1 VKARPDDIGKYA
13 LLALSAADAAGLGG
27 PGPMVVGGWSPIP
40 DVGAAR
46 IHELGGW
53 ALGKAKETRLA
64 GDGLRFRRVARGD
77 QQVVA
82 GMNYRLVLDAADP
95 SGRTAPYVAVV
106 FEQLWTNT
114 RELQSFK
121 PLTSAH

>member
-13 LLALSAADAAGLGG
+13 LLALSAADAAG

-46 IHELGGW
+46 IQ

-82 GMNYRLVLDAADP
+82 GMNYRLVLDAADQ